1 MNYKNDN
8 TEMLSV
14 VIPIYN
20 VEKYLKRCIDSVISQ
35 TYKNIEIILVDDGSP
50 DKCGEICDLYALKDK
65 RIKVIHKENGGLS
78 DARNIGTKAANGK
91 YIAFIDSDDYISS
104 DYFEY
109 LYSLLIKTGAD
120 ISVCRMIKT
129 EEDVANFGV
138 DNSKLQ
144 EQVLSGIEA
153 CRRLFFDDLYITLV
167 TACGKLYNSEI
178 VKKYP
183 FPKGRKHED
192 EATTCKFYYESQKVV
207 IGNKRLYAYY
217 QNPTSITHSQG
228 DKLNEDIIWALEHRA
243 MFFEECKEPI
253 LAKYSWNIY
262 FHYCIKDS
270 LENNGRCDKYLENF
284 DNGKTLSKRVLF
296 EYKLY
301 STSKVLYKIYSVFK
315 RIMRIVI
322 KQILLKQK

>member
-138 DNSKLQ
+138 DNSKSY
-144 EQVLSGIEA
+144 EQIFSGREA
-153 CRRLFFDDLYITLV
+153 CVQLFHNDLHLTLV
-167 TACGKLYNSEI
+167 TACGKLYKSEI

-207 IGNKRLYAYY
+207 IGNKQLYAYY

-228 DKLNEDIIWALEHRA
+228 NKLNEDAIWALRHRA
-243 MFFEECKEPI
+243 LFFEECKEPI